1 MQTVELNA
9 WECRPSGST
18 IWGADRPKQDL
29 ECKPSHAM
37 IWTAHGQIAP
47 FRMQIVEF
55 HSLECEAFKEHLF
68 NWSEVQG
75 IK

>member
-1 MQTVELNA
+1 MWSADCQLERFEVWTVLLA
-9 WECRPSGST
+9 
-18 IWGADRPKQDL
+18 DL

-37 IWTAHGQIAP
+37 IWNANGQIAP